1 MITPIGQFRLYR
13 WCVVMIN
20 IRGQPKTE
28 CAYES
33 FKSFQPI
40 FFFQLLTREIKK
52 IFKKYINTRKDI
64 ILSSF
69 APAGTSSTTNTR
81 KERMKNK
88 VCECVLYSYVSN
100 LGVIN
105 WSTNHVHTYA

>member
-40 FFFQLLTREIKK
+40 FFFSVANAGNKK
-52 IFKKYINTRKDI
+52 NFQKIYKYKKRYYTVVVRSRWDIVDDQHKKRK
-64 ILSSF
+64 
-69 APAGTSSTTNTR
+69 NE
-81 KERMKNK
+81 K
-88 VCECVLYSYVSN
+88 
-100 LGVIN
+100 
-105 WSTNHVHTYA
+105 